1 MYRKDHKVFR
11 NECNKENAI
20 VVKKVSRSLFILRPL
35 ANFLR
40 ALVNAKKNDGLP
52 MRLLS
57 VKIRRPLR
65 LRLNYSFDSQLPY
78 GMIVYLQPE
87 LVFIYTAA
95 CFATANGLCAID
107 VLDYCL
113 NITLPERLNYAGT
126 KIVRRKISR
135 V

>member
-1 MYRKDHKVFR
+1 MDCRCGYYLQKYAAR
-11 NECNKENAI
+11 
-20 VVKKVSRSLFILRPL
+20 L
-35 ANFLR
+35 
-40 ALVNAKKNDGLP
+40 GLD
-52 MRLLS
+52 
-57 VKIRRPLR
+57 K
-65 LRLNYSFDSQLPY
+65 YSFDSQLPY
-78 GMIVYLQPE
+78 GVIVYLQPE

-95 CFATANGLCAID
+95 CFATANGLYAID